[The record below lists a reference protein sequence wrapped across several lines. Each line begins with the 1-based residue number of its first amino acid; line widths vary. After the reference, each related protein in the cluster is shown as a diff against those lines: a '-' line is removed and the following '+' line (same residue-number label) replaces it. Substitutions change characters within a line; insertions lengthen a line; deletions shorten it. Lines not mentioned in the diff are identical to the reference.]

1 MRRPMVQGYWHSPAR
16 PRYRDIGCEGIG
28 LKNTP
33 GRCGNTFRDED
44 CFIKEIFEKRYLCG
58 LYWSDIV
65 IHLLFDNCDA
75 KVMIISMTVSILATA
90 NKERRAL
97 VVKPAFS
104 PNSYGA
110 DPQLPGAGHFH

>member
-28 LKNTP
+28 LKNTS

-44 CFIKEIFEKRYLCG
+44 CFIKEIFEKRCLCG

-75 KVMIISMTVSILATA
+75 KVMIISMAITKSVEQTF
-90 NKERRAL
+90 
-97 VVKPAFS
+97 KPFFDKMKADVLTLS
-104 PNSYGA
+104 DT
-110 DPQLPGAGHFH
+110 DPQQPGAGHFH

>member
-28 LKNTP
+28 LKNTS

-65 IHLLFDNCDA
+65 IHLLFDNCDT

-90 NKERRAL
+90 NKERGAL

-110 DPQLPGAGHFH
+110 DPQQPSAGHFH